1 MFRIRLAAL
10 LYPCVGE
17 VYASMCDTHSC
28 LLSLKSGKTAL
39 IWAVVNPTHVEWE
52 RMEAVTGALLEADNC
67 NVDIQENV
75 CYTATS
81 TFIIVLMLHLCD
93 C

>member
-1 MFRIRLAAL
+1 MFRIRLAAFL
-10 LYPCVGE
+10 FSLYWRVMHAW

-39 IWAVVNPTHVEWE
+39 IWAVVNPTHVERE

-81 TFIIVLMLHLCD
+81 TFII
-93 C
+93 